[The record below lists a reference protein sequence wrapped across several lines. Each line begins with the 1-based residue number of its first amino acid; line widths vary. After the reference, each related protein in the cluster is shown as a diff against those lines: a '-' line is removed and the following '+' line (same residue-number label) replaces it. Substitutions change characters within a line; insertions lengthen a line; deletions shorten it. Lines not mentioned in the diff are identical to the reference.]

1 MEKQKKKK
9 NLKYL
14 LNSKVLG
21 TDIWLKLSSL
31 IIANKNKK
39 IMEKNHKL
47 SKYYRRFVNLYKHN
61 NKDKFLI
68 IKY

>member
-31 IIANKNKK
+31 IIEIKT
-39 IMEKNHKL
+39 
-47 SKYYRRFVNLYKHN
+47 KHFG
-61 NKDKFLI
+61 KES
-68 IKY
+68 

>member
-31 IIANKNKK
+31 IIANKNKTFWK
-39 IMEKNHKL
+39 RII
-47 SKYYRRFVNLYKHN
+47 SSVN
-61 NKDKFLI
+61 I
-68 IKY
+68 I